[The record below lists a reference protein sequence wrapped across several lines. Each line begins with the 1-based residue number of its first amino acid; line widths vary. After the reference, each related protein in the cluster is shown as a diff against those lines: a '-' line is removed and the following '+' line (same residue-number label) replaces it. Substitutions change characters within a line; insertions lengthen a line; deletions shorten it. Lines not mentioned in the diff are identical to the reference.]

1 MTPGLWTLLQGA
13 RRKSTLHLIISGRS
27 KMFFSSPVFFVTC
40 FFPHMFY
47 SSHLLNLILCPSYQV
62 NPLNMD
68 RTDNGARHLR
78 AMLPNR
84 SWNGRPNM
92 CHWQICQINLNCSAF
107 FPTLALAK
115 QPRLWSNRDQ
125 DFRQR
130 TSQQQFMTSYAPEK
144 YTRNQPLFR
153 LKLIFKFPAELC
165 SSRHPGHVQQAGDGV
180 QRVHRLLWRLPK
192 VQRGER

>member
-13 RRKSTLHLIISGRS
+13 RRKSTLHLIISGWS
-27 KMFFSSPVFFVTC
+27 KIIFFLACFFLTCYFSSHVFLLTC
-40 FFPHMFY
+40 FFVL
-47 SSHLLNLILCPSYQV
+47 HLSNLILCPSYQV

-115 QPRLWSNRDQ
+115 QPLLWSNRDQ
-125 DFRQR
+125 DFRKK
-130 TSQQQFMTSYAPEK
+130 TSRQQFMTSYASEEIQGTSH
-144 YTRNQPLFR
+144 YSF
-153 LKLIFKFPAELC
+153 
-165 SSRHPGHVQQAGDGV
+165 
-180 QRVHRLLWRLPK
+180 WW
-192 VQRGER
+192 